1 MEYWHHLIDW
11 LKNLELGSPVHFNTM
26 LSLLT
31 ILATAALLR
40 ILSKITEQRI
50 EDPAKRY
57 LARKSY
63 TYTVV
68 TLGVIVL
75 LTIWIEGKTGIG
87 AYLGLVSA
95 GLAIALKDPLTNLA
109 AWLFIAG
116 RKPFIM
122 GDRIQIGDHAGDVID
137 LRPFAFT
144 LLEIGNWVD
153 ADQSTGRIIHI
164 PNGLVFTRAVANY
177 AQGFNFIWNEI
188 PITITFESNWEDA
201 EQLLNKI
208 AEQHSAIHNKQA
220 EKEVRKAARK
230 FLIYFRHLTPIVW
243 TSVADHGVTLTI
255 RYLCDPRKRRSSESQ
270 IWKDILT
277 AFAATTNID
286 LAYPTQRFYNNSVEG
301 KSNAGGPQAPTQI
314 PPEK

>member
-1 MEYWHHLIDW
+1 MEYWNQFTNW
-11 LKNLELGSPVHFNTM
+11 LKHLELGSSIHFHTV
-26 LSLLT
+26 LSLLV
-31 ILATAALLR
+31 ILSAVAILR
-40 ILSKITEQRI
+40 ILSKITDQRI
-50 EDPAKRY
+50 KNPTKRY
-57 LARKSY
+57 MTRKTY

-68 TLGVIVL
+68 AICIIVL
-75 LTIWIEGKTGIG
+75 LNIWIEGQSGIG

-116 RKPFIM
+116 RKPFVI
-122 GDRIQIGDHAGDVID
+122 GDRIQIGEHAGDVID
-137 LRPFAFT
+137 LRPFAFS

-164 PNGLVFTRAVANY
+164 PNGLVFTCALANY

-188 PITITFESNWEDA
+188 PITITFESDWQDA
-201 EQLLNKI
+201 EKLLGDI
-208 AEQHSAIHNKQA
+208 AKQHSAIHDQQA
-220 EKEVRKAARK
+220 EREVRKAARK

-243 TSVADHGVTLTI
+243 TSVVDQGVTLTI

-270 IWKDILT
+270 IWKDILI

-286 LAYPTQRFYNNSVEG
+286 LAYPTQRFYNNAAEG
-301 KSNAGGPQAPTQI
+301 KPDAGGPKPS
-314 PPEK
+314 